1 MTAIPEVKNA
11 KVISIP
17 YSDGL
22 ALPSKFNVAYT
33 CQEGYELMSDSNKVR
48 CEYDMMPREGAPA
61 DDDTKLVTSVWRG
74 QDDIQCEKGM

>member
-1 MTAIPEVKNA
+1 MSAITEVKNA
-11 KVISIP
+11 KFTSIP
-17 YSDGL
+17 YFDGL
-22 ALPSKFNVAYT
+22 ALPGKFYVTYT
-33 CQEGYELMSDSNKVR
+33 CNEGYELMSDSNKVR